1 MKSKRGVI
9 AVEGLEIEPAPPPE
23 TVLETQPD
31 MDEAAAEVVERLDAI
46 DETHAVAETV
56 GTIADNMEASVE
68 RGEGLDTEAAQIT
81 NAVLEHFYDRL
92 DYKSVVNRASI
103 AIEGMGEPSIRLGNT
118 RVALEDLQKFRS
130 RLHDSLAVATENLAE
145 KMGEYFD
152 QAEAQANAADEL
164 LSTASSNYD
173 RGTPVTEPIASGR
186 WSSALGGFP
195 SDLVK
200 GQDVVRRVK
209 DIEALVRSGGP
220 VALVQELNSMAH
232 TVLSALEE
240 TKSNP
245 AADTTQLDR
254 RVKAFRDAAREL
266 IGISQA
272 APRAGHGTWQ
282 FAPLDKGE
290 KNQLLSA
297 AKGVATHM
305 RGFSKAWDDLEATLK
320 KVQEASKKQQTLH
333 PNHVSKG
340 YAGRAVGGLAGALAL
355 PLGPVA
361 AVVGY
366 LLGYAA
372 DSVSYK
378 LRRDAADVKTKQNK
392 ATEYTRTELSD
403 IYRDLVNF
411 ETKIVKVAY
420 SSAEYI
426 QRSAS

>member
-9 AVEGLEIEPAPPPE
+9 AIEGLEVEPAPFPE
-23 TVLETQPD
+23 TVLETQPGL
-31 MDEAAAEVVERLDAI
+31 DEGAAEVVGCIDDL
-46 DETHAVAETV
+46 DETHAVADTV
-56 GTIADNMEASVE
+56 GTIADNMEAAVE

-81 NAVLEHFYDRL
+81 NAALEHFYNHL
-92 DYKSVVNRASI
+92 DYKSTVNRASI
-103 AIEGMGEPSIRLGNT
+103 AIEGMGDPAQRLTNT
-118 RVALEDLQKFRS
+118 RLALEDLQKFRV
-130 RLHDSLAVATENLAE
+130 RLHGGLAVASENLAE

-152 QAEAQANAADEL
+152 QAEAQANAADDL

-173 RGTPVTEPIASGR
+173 RGTPVTEPITGGR
-186 WSSALGGFP
+186 WSASLGGFP
-195 SDLVK
+195 TDLVK

-209 DIEALVRSGGP
+209 DIEALVRAGGP
-220 VALVQELNSMAH
+220 VSLVQELNSMAH
-232 TVLSALEE
+232 TLLSSLQE

-245 AADTTQLDR
+245 TGDTTQLDR

-266 IGISQA
+266 IGLSNA

-290 KNQLLSA
+290 KNQLLTA
-297 AKGVATHM
+297 AKGVAAHM
-305 RGFSKAWDDLEATLK
+305 RGFSKAWNDLEATLK
-320 KVQEASKKQQTLH
+320 KVQGASKKQQTLH

-340 YAGRAVGGLAGALAL
+340 ITGRVLGGLAGVAAL
-355 PLGPVA
+355 PLGPA
-361 AVVGY
+361 MLPLLYLVGI
-366 LLGYAA
+366 AA
-372 DSVSYK
+372 DAITYK
-378 LRRDAADVKTKQNK
+378 VQRDTAETKTNQNK